1 MTARGG
7 RGSPGSTS
15 PSRGKPGGPGWASLG
30 KRTKK
35 GTGRDCSGPPRRPG
49 RLQGPVSRAQ
59 QHPPA
64 VTQGRRR
71 KPGRHGRPGAWE
83 ARAHHP
89 SPRIVPTP
97 RPPAGRPA
105 SGDTLLGDRDTRPG
119 TYGTGRA
126 RAPGEREAWGGCV
139 DGGAAGWALRGSG
152 GCGFGGCTDGGLRA
166 GGGFPSGESPRWGK
180 KTALQPGVAKKRWE
194 RSGGGKERPGSCPA
208 RPGEDEPGGTYLLLL
223 GAELR
228 GHAARRA
235 GPSRAEP
242 GCSRRRAPWRSP
254 SPPLRAPA
262 PPGGEGGSAPGAPPK
277 VPRKL
282 K

>member
-1 MTARGG
+1 MLRPPEAPRPAPGPRFPSPATSSRGDARPAEEAGTSREAWGVGSACTPSIPTHHPHATAPGRAACQRGHAARG
-7 RGSPGSTS
+7 PGHA
-15 PSRGKPGGPGWASLG
+15 PRHLRHGPCQGSRGTGSVGGLRGWGCCRVGAAWVGRMRVWRLHGWGAACGWRLPIRRIASLG
-30 KRTKK
+30 K
-35 GTGRDCSGPPRRPG
+35 
-49 RLQGPVSRAQ
+49 
-59 QHPPA
+59 
-64 VTQGRRR
+64 
-71 KPGRHGRPGAWE
+71 
-83 ARAHHP
+83 
-89 SPRIVPTP
+89 
-97 RPPAGRPA
+97 
-105 SGDTLLGDRDTRPG
+105 
-119 TYGTGRA
+119 
-126 RAPGEREAWGGCV
+126 
-139 DGGAAGWALRGSG
+139 
-152 GCGFGGCTDGGLRA
+152 
-166 GGGFPSGESPRWGK
+166 K
-180 KTALQPGVAKKRWE
+180 KTALQSRVAKKRWE

-254 SPPLRAPA
+254 SPALRAPA